1 MGYNPEIFVRIREE
15 FAAKAE
21 KARSEADARTKAAEL
36 VVPGLSEINSLLA
49 STGIRIM
56 DVIVNHRDEIDERL
70 AKIEEENDALIEKKK
85 KLLEEAG
92 YPADFTEVRYECELC
107 HDSGYANDKMCQ
119 CMKTA
124 LVLAGYEASG
134 IGSLLREQS
143 FDSFS
148 LDYYKQNAKCYE
160 NMFNVFNAVRAYA
173 DSFKGTGSGNLAFFG
188 NTGLGKTHLS
198 SAVAR
203 QAIENG
209 YDVMYTTAIGMMSD
223 FEYNRFGSASTP
235 EVSPVSRYFEC
246 DLLIIDDL
254 GTEISNQFTVTTL
267 YNVIDTR
274 LKTKKPIIIST
285 NLSTDE
291 LRKRYWDRIT
301 SRIFGEFRLMLFT
314 GTDIRR
320 QKISN

>member
-1 MGYNPEIFVRIREE
+1 MGYNPEIFMRIREE

-21 KARSEADARTKAAEL
+21 KARADADARTKSAEL
-36 VVPGLSEINSLLA
+36 VVPGLAEINATLA

-56 DVIVNHRDEIDERL
+56 DVIVNHRDEIDARL
-70 AKIEEENDALIEKKK
+70 GEIEKENDLMIEEKK
-85 KLLEEAG
+85 KLLESAG
-92 YPADFTEVRYECELC
+92 YPADFTDVRYECEKC
-107 HDSGYANDKMCQ
+107 HDTGYANDKMCS

-124 LVLAGYEASG
+124 LIIAGYEASG
-134 IGSLLREQS
+134 ISSLLREQS

-148 LDYYKQNAKCYE
+148 LDYYKQNAKSYD
-160 NMFNVFNAVRAYA
+160 NMVNVLGAVKAYA
-173 DSFKGTGSGNLAFFG
+173 DSFKGNGSGNLAFFG

-203 QAIENG
+203 QAIESG

-223 FEYNRFGSASTP
+223 FGYNRFGESN
-235 EVSPVSRYFEC
+235 SPTINPISRYFEC

-254 GTEISNQFTVTTL
+254 GTEIANQFTVTTL

-274 LKTKKPIIIST
+274 LKTKKPMIIST

-301 SRIFGEFRLMLFT
+301 SRIFGEFRLLLFT

-320 QKISN
+320 LKITQ